1 MIVEVIGGTV
11 IVVSAALGIAIKKHK
26 EVKQKNAEIEALR
39 RSLNGYAETY
49 SFEKAD
55 EELIKKCQA
64 KIKELFHNGI
74 EKEFNKYQTIE
85 ERKAFAQKVVSELAK
100 CMNVKVDKI
109 KIEDLGPCTRGVA
122 VPDNGEVT
130 IYLNEVILVADPEQ
144 LVKTM
149 CHELKHCVQYQALT
163 NNVWNYSPQR
173 LAQYLYSWE
182 RYVSC
187 DSIES
192 YEAYVK
198 QIIEIDANKFADR
211 IFNV

>member
-1 MIVEVIGGTV
+1 MIVEVIGGSV
-11 IVVSAALGIAIKKHK
+11 IVVSAALGIAINKYK
-26 EVKQKNAEIEALR
+26 EVKQKNAQIDALR

-64 KIKELFHNGI
+64 KIKELFHDGI

-85 ERKAFAQKVVSELAK
+85 ERKAFAQKIVFELAK

-109 KIEDLGPCTRGVA
+109 KIEDIGLNVLGITVHK
-122 VPDNGEVT
+122 DDEVT
-130 IYLNEVILVADPEQ
+130 IYLNEVLLVADPEQ

-149 CHELKHCVQYQALT
+149 CHELKHCVQYEALT

-173 LAQYLYSWE
+173 LAQYLYSWND
-182 RYVSC
+182 YV
-187 DSIES
+187 DSDE
-192 YEAYVK
+192 EAYK
-198 QIIEIDANKFADR
+198 NQIIELDAFKFADR